1 MAALPLLL
9 LMRLVQHADA
19 MPAGS
24 GTDLANKFAQEISSH
39 VSSAPALRKKSGSA
53 TAQSSNTW
61 DEPQLIHE
69 VHDVPHL
76 CSHTFCILREGGK
89 IELYSKEGSAE

>member
-1 MAALPLLL
+1 MAAALPLCLL
-9 LMRLVQHADA
+9 LRSADQA
-19 MPAGS
+19 SAVHVES
-24 GTDLANKFAQEISSH
+24 GKALAS
-39 VSSAPALRKKSGSA
+39 KSGSA
-53 TAQSSNTW
+53 ANTW